1 MHNSAQG
8 SNMSGIEIYVRHR
21 SDGAM
26 LNFQLSSSDRQVLI
40 HALTTGGMENASI
53 PIHLELSLLPQWLTD
68 PENMHARIPIS
79 AINFSVSD

>member
-1 MHNSAQG
+1 
-8 SNMSGIEIYVRHR
+8 MSGIEIYVRHR

-26 LNFQLSSSDRQVLI
+26 LNFHLSSRDRQALI
-40 HALTTGGMENASI
+40 HALTTGGGMEDTSI

-79 AINFSVSD
+79 AINISVSD